1 MRHLILALLVIVMSL
16 LPVLADDARAPVIPE
31 EAVQA
36 ALEDMPGLHEIVT
49 VEVIVAD
56 FGDGPVDMLTV
67 IYLTQEMSELG
78 YRLETLDLFRAMA
91 QVIKLES
98 IDVDMLVVVPSVTED
113 SAIEIASA
121 DLDDV
126 LTFLEGDITRS
137 DFIAG
142 MTITPGAHQSQP
154 DDEGSEV

>member
-1 MRHLILALLVIVMSL
+1 
-16 LPVLADDARAPVIPE
+16 
-31 EAVQA
+31 
-36 ALEDMPGLHEIVT
+36 
-49 VEVIVAD
+49 
-56 FGDGPVDMLTV
+56 V